1 MGDEEIKIPDFLRRE
16 NAKPLSEEDETFFRL
31 RDEYEKRFNSD
42 FGTEE
47 RSYSTIEWIA
57 FMEYCL
63 NHNVPMEEIIGI
75 DYYD

>member
-1 MGDEEIKIPDFLRRE
+1 MDDKEIKIPDFLRRE
-16 NAKPLSEEDETFFRL
+16 NRKPLSKENEEYIRL
-31 RDEYEKRFNSD
+31 LDEYEKKFNSD

-47 RSYSTIEWIA
+47 RSYSKIEWIA

-63 NHNVPMEEIIGI
+63 NHNVLMEKIIGI

>member
-1 MGDEEIKIPDFLRRE
+1 MSDEEIKIPDFLKRE
-16 NAKPLSEEDETFFRL
+16 NEEPLSEEDETFSRL
-31 RDEYEKRFNSD
+31 LVEYEKRFNSD

-47 RSYSTIEWIA
+47 RSYSPIEWIA
-57 FMEYCL
+57 FLEYCL

>member
-1 MGDEEIKIPDFLRRE
+1 MSEEEIKIPDFLRRE
-16 NAKPLSEEDETFFRL
+16 YEESLSEEQEEYFRL
-31 RDEYEKRFNSD
+31 LDEYEKRFGSG

-47 RSYSTIEWIA
+47 RSYSTIEGIA